1 MIKSRPDYDERFIR
15 REILS
20 AGLVVGDGR
29 FTLETFEALPSP
41 FLRVI
46 VSSRLIFS
54 QKRKT

>member
-15 REILS
+15 REIS